1 MHSKESKFKDI
12 KIFKNKLS
20 NSWLLHFR
28 IYRALGLVYTG
39 LTCLVEAEQVGKE
52 SACHVSLSG
61 LGVME
66 KSHLERQGALHAKV
80 DLLDVLP
87 LLPVP
92 DVQVRRVV
100 PLGHVSGIKPCIKTS
115 YII

>member
-1 MHSKESKFKDI
+1 MHI
-12 KIFKNKLS
+12 
-20 NSWLLHFR
+20 R

-66 KSHLERQGALHAKV
+66 KSHLERQGALHAEV

-92 DVQVRRVV
+92 DVQVGGVV

-115 YII
+115 YIISLYNIIYHI

>member
-1 MHSKESKFKDI
+1 M
-12 KIFKNKLS
+12 
-20 NSWLLHFR
+20 LHGR
-28 IYRALGLVYTG
+28 ISRALGLGFTK
-39 LTCLVEAEQVGKE
+39 LTCLVETEQVAKE
-52 SACHVSLSG
+52 SSSHVSLSG

-66 KSHLERQGALHAKV
+66 KSHLERQGALHAEV

-100 PLGHVSGIKPCIKTS
+100 PLGHVSRIKPCIKTS
-115 YII
+115 YIISLYI